1 MRRAAGDQPPDS
13 PASPPTE
20 PTAVPPIVR
29 RDPTKPTR
37 ITRPRRPQPPIE
49 ETPAEPEPALI
60 DESPPS
66 ELQRPRM
73 PVPEPPSELS
83 DEEKYQQAL
92 QIQRVRRNQRRRA
105 RRRQRTEG
113 FFGGFF
119 RTTILSLLAAG
130 LFATI
135 LTWFTDPQF
144 LNPSVAS
151 GLQIADATSQ
161 STAAPTSMPTPNWFR
176 KIGIVSGHK
185 GPENDP
191 GAVCEDGLTEAEI
204 NFAVA
209 QLVVRNLRELGYSVD
224 LLDEFDPRLNDFR
237 AEALISIHAN
247 TCQDFGEF
255 VSGYLVAKAAARP
268 EGGLDTR
275 LAECIAQH
283 YGQATLLER
292 RTTLT
297 LDMTDYHTFGEI
309 HPLTPA
315 SIIELGFMKDDRQ
328 LLTEQQDVLASGI
341 TDGILCFLQPAGNGL
356 PAPPATEAP
365 STTPTPQA

>member
-1 MRRAAGDQPPDS
+1 MPD
-13 PASPPTE
+13 
-20 PTAVPPIVR
+20 
-29 RDPTKPTR
+29 D
-37 ITRPRRPQPPIE
+37 
-49 ETPAEPEPALI
+49 
-60 DESPPS
+60 
-66 ELQRPRM
+66 
-73 PVPEPPSELS
+73 
-83 DEEKYQQAL
+83 
-92 QIQRVRRNQRRRA
+92 
-105 RRRQRTEG
+105 RQRTEG

-191 GAVCEDGLTEAEI
+191 GAVCDDGLTEAEI

-356 PAPPATEAP
+356 PAPSETESP
-365 STTPTPQA
+365 SATPTPQA